1 MLDNALNCLVAKL
14 LLSYYFTNATWIL
27 VLAYIEK
34 GNKSLVFHRMGCGA
48 LDYREQAQKI
58 ELKTGGMSV
67 SPHIIP
73 DDSHLDVYEQVN

>member
-1 MLDNALNCLVAKL
+1 MV
-14 LLSYYFTNATWIL
+14 YT
-27 VLAYIEK
+27 EK